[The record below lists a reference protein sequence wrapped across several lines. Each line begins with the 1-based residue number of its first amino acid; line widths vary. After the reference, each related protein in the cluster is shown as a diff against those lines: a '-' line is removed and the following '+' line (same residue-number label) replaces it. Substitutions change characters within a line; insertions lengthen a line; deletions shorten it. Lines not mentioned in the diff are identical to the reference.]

1 MLRCLPRFFVGP
13 LSALGLACTLACSS
27 AADRPP
33 AVKAPQLRSAPV
45 LDPSGCVWQPPVVL
59 AAVKPADLSEISGMA
74 VSQRHQDHLWVHND
88 SGADPQLALL
98 QADGQLR
105 ARLTLKD
112 APHTDWEALA
122 LGPCPPQLQIPGEL
136 SACLWI
142 GDIGDNDA
150 LRDHVHLIAVREPSL
165 LPPLGSPDLTV
176 AAKKGDW
183 RSVEVQYP
191 GGPRNAEALALLPGG
206 AALLFTKRED
216 GRTEVFRAEALQAM
230 AEKDDKIHALA
241 LGTLSLAAAGVQ
253 AGAALRVTA
262 ADFEPQS
269 QRLAVRTYGSVQL
282 FADALQL
289 AAAPT
294 LTAAQLPQ
302 WQGLLLPS
310 PPEPQG
316 EALAWRGPQR
326 WISISE
332 GKFPKIY
339 QSECLSVA
347 P

>member
-1 MLRCLPRFFVGP
+1 MSRPQLQRLAASWG
-13 LSALGLACTLACSS
+13 ALGLSLGCGS
-27 AADRPP
+27 ATEAPVP
-33 AVKAPQLRSAPV
+33 VKAAQLQVKAV
-45 LDPSGCVWQPPVVL
+45 LDPSGCVWQPPAVL
-59 AAVKPADLSEISGMA
+59 ASVQPADLSEISGLV
-74 VSQRHQDHLWVHND
+74 VSLRHADHFWVHND
-88 SGADPQLALL
+88 SGADAQLALL

-122 LGPCPPQLQIPGEL
+122 LGPCPPQLQIPGE
-136 SACLWI
+136 SNACLWI

-150 LRDHVHLIAVREPSL
+150 LRDHVHLIAVREPTV
-165 LPPLGSPDLTV
+165 LPPLGSADLTI
-176 AAKKGDW
+176 AAKKGEW
-183 RSVEVQYP
+183 KSVEVQYP

-216 GRTEVFRAEALQAM
+216 GQTEVFRAEALQAM

-241 LGTLSLAAAGVQ
+241 LGKLSLVAAGVQ

-269 QRLAVRTYGSVQL
+269 QRLAVRTYGSVQV
-282 FADALQL
+282 FADALQF

-294 LTAAQLPQ
+294 LTAVQLPH

-326 WISISE
+326 WISVSE
-332 GKFPKIY
+332 GQFPKIY
-339 QSECLSVA
+339 QSECL
-347 P
+347 PPGP